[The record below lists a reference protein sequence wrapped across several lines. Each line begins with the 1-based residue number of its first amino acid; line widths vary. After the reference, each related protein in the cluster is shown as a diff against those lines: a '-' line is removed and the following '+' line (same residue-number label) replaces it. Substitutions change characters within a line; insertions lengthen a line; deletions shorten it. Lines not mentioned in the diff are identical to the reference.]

1 MSGWRE
7 RLAAVL
13 GREAADLSRVRREAE
28 ERLDAELDRRERD
41 LAATPEERLD
51 STLGDISASDE
62 EFDRLRRRL
71 DGDR

>member
-51 STLGDISASDE
+51 TTLGDISASDE